1 MTILLFVIFIVLFL
15 NQMLEPQEP
24 PRTDGDEY
32 GYDNGYKESEGGC
45 LHAIDE
51 VHTEKRGYERRKHED
66 DTHGGKR
73 THHGIHVIIDD
84 ASIGLH
90 RGIKDFRI
98 DTRRLSRLTHL
109 DVYVLD
115 EVSIK
120 FINLQFELQFEQKR
134 LITTD

>member
-15 NQMLEPQEP
+15 NQMLEPEEP

-32 GYDNGYKESEGGC
+32 GDDDGNEESEGGR

-51 VHTEKRGYERRKHED
+51 VHTKKRGYERRKHED

-84 ASIGLH
+84 TSIGLH
-90 RGIKDFRI
+90 RGIKNFRI
-98 DTRRLSRLTHL
+98 DTRRFSRLTHL

-115 EVSIK
+115 EVSIQ
-120 FINLQFELQFEQKR
+120 FVNLQLELQLEQKG
-134 LITTD
+134 LVATD